1 MCLLLATSQKSSR
14 HQVEM
19 EARSTA
25 RDCQR
30 GNCTTSQDDSLCQ
43 GCPWCENGSLD
54 CCRERSK
61 TLCPVTS
68 WRANHVSFIFYFFSI
83 YVSQSCRICVLLCER
98 SPARHTLFSFFLTND
113 NHRNESIVFEAD
125 CKTTRT
131 SSDSSFSYTFFSCS
145 NNNNNKH

>member
-68 WRANHVSFIFYFFSI
+68 WRANHVSFFLFFLNLRFAV
-83 YVSQSCRICVLLCER
+83 VSHLRFALRAFSRAAH
-98 SPARHTLFSFFLTND
+98 SSFFLTND

-131 SSDSSFSYTFFSCS
+131 SSDFSFSYTFFSCS